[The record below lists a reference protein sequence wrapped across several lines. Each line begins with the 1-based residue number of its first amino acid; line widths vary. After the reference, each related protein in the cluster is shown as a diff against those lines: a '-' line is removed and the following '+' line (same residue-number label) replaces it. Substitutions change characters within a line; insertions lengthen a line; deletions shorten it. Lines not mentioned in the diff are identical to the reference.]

1 MTSSNELDLCP
12 ECGGKLMP
20 ARDGHSIGMRCD
32 QCGWGI
38 WTTNP
43 DCMPATPVED
53 AASLP
58 VKSAE
63 PEPIE
68 PSSIEHKVDHVPG
81 GDGYEDSYNFLDY
94 SFADQDLVA
103 YARSYLDEIGSVVL
117 HGPFAASGSSDRIA
131 GSAFEDAILAYL
143 KLRFRRIERLNPAI
157 RTGRP
162 YEIIWESPSG
172 TA

>member
-1 MTSSNELDLCP
+1 MTSSNELNLCP
-12 ECGGKLMP
+12 ECGGKLVP